1 MPDLAVTSED
11 GEGIVGMMSK
21 LSRSNLVC
29 PLLIHDYFVSLY
41 DRRWAGENIFTSM
54 SIHQRTD
61 CT

>member
-29 PLLIHDYFVSLY
+29 PLLIHDYFVSL
-41 DRRWAGENIFTSM
+41 
-54 SIHQRTD
+54 
-61 CT
+61 